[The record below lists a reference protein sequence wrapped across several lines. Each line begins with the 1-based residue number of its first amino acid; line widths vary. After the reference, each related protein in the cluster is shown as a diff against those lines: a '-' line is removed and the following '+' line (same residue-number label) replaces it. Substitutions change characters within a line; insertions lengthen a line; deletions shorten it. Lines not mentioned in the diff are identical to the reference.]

1 MPRLNKR
8 IRHLSTIMR
17 ELCQANSL
25 ETTIKLYCSLDIKEL
40 MTYGSFSKS
49 LTCRVD
55 LRSLRSQYGINV
67 NPVKGYFVA
76 WQKVGHVNFIVP
88 IGSNEETHKDLS
100 KMLQGAEDL
109 LSNM

>member
-1 MPRLNKR
+1 MK
-8 IRHLSTIMR
+8 
-17 ELCQANSL
+17 ELGQASSL
-25 ETTIKLYCSLDIKEL
+25 ESVKKLYYSLGIKEL

-49 LTCRVD
+49 IACRVG
-55 LRSLRSQYGINV
+55 LKSLRSQYGINV

>member
-1 MPRLNKR
+1 
-8 IRHLSTIMR
+8 MR

-88 IGSNEETHKDLS
+88 IGSKEETHKDLS
-100 KMLQGAEDL
+100 KILQGAEDL

>member
-1 MPRLNKR
+1 MPKLSKR
-8 IRHLSTIMR
+8 IRHSSNIMR
-17 ELCQANSL
+17 ELCQATSL

-40 MTYGSFSKS
+40 MTYSSFSKS
-49 LTCRVD
+49 LTCRVG
-55 LRSLRSQYGINV
+55 LRSLRSQFGINV

-88 IGSNEETHKDLS
+88 IGSKEEIHKDLS
-100 KMLQGAEDL
+100 KLLQGADDL

>member
-1 MPRLNKR
+1 
-8 IRHLSTIMR
+8 
-17 ELCQANSL
+17 
-25 ETTIKLYCSLDIKEL
+25 

-55 LRSLRSQYGINV
+55 LRSLRCQYGINV
-67 NPVKGYFVA
+67 NPVKSYYIV

-88 IGSNEETHKDLS
+88 IGSKEEIRKDLP
-100 KMLQGAEDL
+100 KMLQGADDL

>member
-1 MPRLNKR
+1 MSGQF
-8 IRHLSTIMR
+8 IRVHHKVVLFIRYKGTDD
-17 ELCQANSL
+17 LWL
-25 ETTIKLYCSLDIKEL
+25 
-40 MTYGSFSKS
+40 FSKS

-67 NPVKGYFVA
+67 DPVKSYFIV

-88 IGSNEETHKDLS
+88 IGSKEEIHKDLS
-100 KMLQGAEDL
+100 KLLQGADDL